1 MDEDGDDVDEMDDV
15 LGVGESELL
24 PVLFRHDDDDDDDE
38 VDESMLFG
46 NLAPFSLPLDDAAA
60 DDDDV
65 DDVVVGAVGV
75 G

>member
-24 PVLFRHDDDDDDDE
+24 PVLLRHDDDDE

-46 NLAPFSLPLDDAAA
+46 NLAPFSLPSDDA
-60 DDDDV
+60 DV